1 MTGLE
6 RNRAKLFEHQG
17 SLFVA
22 AFDHPQMYGV
32 MKGLENPVATIDAI
46 LDTELDGFILNPGI
60 FPLLGLR
67 HVVKRKIIMRASL
80 GGTMLSKN
88 FADCHHVMV
97 SPQNAIDQ
105 GADAILVMLV
115 LGGEHDRDSMIEV
128 ARTIDSFHKFAIPV
142 IAEVLA
148 ADFTKNNE
156 AGFVRDGVRIA
167 AEIGADAVKAFY
179 CDNFQ
184 AVTAGCPVP
193 VILAGGPKDRDI
205 VKVARDAVAC
215 GVRGFAFGRNIFQN
229 EDPAGLIRDLN
240 RVLRKGE

>member
-6 RNRAKLFEHQG
+6 RNRAKLFEHDG
-17 SLFVA
+17 SLFVG

-32 MKGLENPVATIDAI
+32 MHGLENPIKTIDI
-46 LDTELDGFILNPGI
+46 MLDTELDGFILNPGI
-60 FPLLGLR
+60 FPLLELR
-67 HVVKRKIIMRASL
+67 HVAKRKIIMRASL

-88 FADCHHVMV
+88 FADCHQVMI
-97 SPQNAIDQ
+97 SPQNVIDQ

-128 ARTIDSFHKFAIPV
+128 ARTVDAFHQYSIPV
-142 IAEVLA
+142 IVEVLA

-156 AGFVRDGVRIA
+156 SGFVRDGARIA
-167 AEIGADAVKAFY
+167 VEIGADVVKAFY
-179 CDNFQ
+179 CDDFQ

-193 VILAGGPKDRDI
+193 VILAGGPKDSDI
-205 VKVARDAVAC
+205 VKIAKDAVAS
-215 GVRGFAFGRNIFQN
+215 GVRGFALGRNIFQN
-229 EDPAGLIRDLN
+229 EDPAGLIRTLN